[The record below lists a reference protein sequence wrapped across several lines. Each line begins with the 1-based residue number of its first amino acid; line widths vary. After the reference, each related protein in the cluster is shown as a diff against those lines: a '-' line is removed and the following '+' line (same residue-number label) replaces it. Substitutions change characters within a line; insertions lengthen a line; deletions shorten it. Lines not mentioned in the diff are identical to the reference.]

1 LVSENTP
8 SELIVKKVFTYI
20 YSMDKENVEIR
31 ELAEGLTNQLYCY
44 VKERNK
50 IGQFETSDLYS
61 ADDLKIHKVDVGI
74 EVNDQGYIRV
84 WTFIIFMNEGTL
96 KDTLFHGNEK
106 KLRTWVESIKGGKW
120 MFEYFV
126 DTLKR

>member
-1 LVSENTP
+1 
-8 SELIVKKVFTYI
+8 
-20 YSMDKENVEIR
+20 MDKENIGIR
-31 ELAEGLTNQLYCY
+31 ELAEGLTNQLYNY
-44 VKERNK
+44 IKERKK
-50 IGQFETSDLYS
+50 IGQFETSDLYT

-84 WTFIIFMNEGTL
+84 WTFIVFKNEGIL

-106 KLRTWVESIKGGKW
+106 KLRTWAESIKGGKW

-126 DTLKR
+126 DTLKRWEWSNGH